1 MLGPSTLRPDTK
13 AEPPV
18 LVRSV
23 MPKYPEDL
31 RKEGISGIVTVSCVV
46 DDKGDVQDASVVKT
60 THPAFSAPAL
70 EAVSKWKF
78 KPAKENGAPVAKKV
92 MLPLHFKVDE

>member
-1 MLGPSTLRPDTK
+1 
-13 AEPPV
+13 
-18 LVRSV
+18 

-31 RKEGISGIVTVSCVV
+31 RNQGISGIVTVSCVIT
-46 DDKGDVQDASVVKT
+46 DKGDVQDASVVKT

-78 KPAKENGAPVAKKV
+78 KPAKENGAAVSKKV
-92 MLPLHFKVDE
+92 MLPLHFKLDDS